1 MARRARS
8 AGRGGRRPPNLT
20 PIDALTFGRLRAF
33 DRLDAALLLLSI
45 ASGVVYGVTRG
56 IQPYPGSVVIKALA
70 MAPLAVLGFRV
81 LGRIHGEAANR
92 WLLAAA
98 LLLSCAG
105 DVFLHLSFRHY
116 FVHALVAFL
125 LAHVT
130 YVVLFAR
137 NWPRPLRP
145 SAGQIALAILVIS
158 YGALM
163 CAWLWSGLGRLAG
176 PALAYAAAIT
186 AMVVSTILAGFSRP
200 FVWIGALL
208 FLISDSLIATGRFM
222 LTVPLI
228 GLLIWPTY
236 YLGQYGI
243 AIGFLREKAGA
254 DRVASLSG

>member
-1 MARRARS
+1 M
-8 AGRGGRRPPNLT
+8 
-20 PIDALTFGRLRAF
+20 
-33 DRLDAALLLLSI
+33 LLLSI
-45 ASGVVYGVTRG
+45 ASGIAYGVTRG
-56 IQPYPGSVVIKALA
+56 IQPFPGSVAIKALA
-70 MAPLAVLGFRV
+70 MAPLAVLGLRV
-81 LGRIHGEAANR
+81 LGRIKGDAANR

-105 DVFLHLSFRHY
+105 DVFLHLSFRRY

-145 SAGQIALAILVIS
+145 SAGQIALAILVIG

-163 CAWLWSGLGRLAG
+163 CAWLWTGLGRLAV
-176 PALAYAAAIT
+176 PALGYAAAIT

-208 FLISDSLIATGRFM
+208 FLISDSLIAAGRFM
-222 LTVPLI
+222 LTVPLL

-243 AIGFLREKAGA
+243 AIGFLREKTGA
-254 DRVASLSG
+254 ERAASLSG

>member
-8 AGRGGRRPPNLT
+8 AGRRGRRSADLT
-20 PIDALTFGRLRAF
+20 PIDALTFGRLRGF
-33 DRLDAALLLLSI
+33 DRLDGALLLLSI
-45 ASGVVYGVTRG
+45 ASGIAYGLTRG
-56 IQPYPGSVVIKALA
+56 IQPFPGSVVIKALV
-70 MAPLAVLGFRV
+70 MAPLAMLGFRV
-81 LGRIHGEAANR
+81 LGRVDGETPNR

-105 DVFLHLSFRHY
+105 DVFLHLSFRRY

-125 LAHVT
+125 LAHVP
-130 YVVLFAR
+130 YVVLFVR
-137 NWPRPLRP
+137 SWPRLLRP
-145 SAGQIALAILVIS
+145 SDNQIALAIVVIV

-163 CAWLWSGLGRLAG
+163 CAWLWTGLGRLAG

-208 FLISDSLIATGRFM
+208 FLFSDSLIAAGRFM

-254 DRVASLSG
+254 DRAASLSG